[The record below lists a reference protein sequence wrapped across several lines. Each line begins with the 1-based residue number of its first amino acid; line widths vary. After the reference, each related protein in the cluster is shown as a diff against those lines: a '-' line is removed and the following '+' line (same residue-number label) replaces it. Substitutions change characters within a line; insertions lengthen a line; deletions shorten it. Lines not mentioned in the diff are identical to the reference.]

1 MPDKEKNQKLNLA
14 KVIILVILLII
25 SLGYIGV
32 VIFNL
37 IQNPT
42 DTFMIENGNLY
53 LEEKVDG
60 YILREEVIVQG
71 SNYKNG
77 IVKIK
82 NEGEKVAKDD
92 PIFRYKSAN
101 EDELVQKIEEL
112 DVKIQEALKNQTDV
126 IPSSDIT
133 LLENQIQEKINLIYG
148 MNNYSEIKVLKEEI
162 NQLILRKAQIV
173 GELSPSGS
181 YIKSLI
187 EERSSY
193 ETELNSNA
201 EYITAPMSG
210 VVSYKIDGYE
220 DFFSSKNID
229 YLNQELLESL
239 DVRTG
244 QLIESSSE
252 KAKIVN
258 NYQCYIAVIMDSEEA
273 KNAKIGDRVS
283 LEFLNLSAITATI
296 EKIFEEETGTRVIVF
311 KINYDVEKLLD
322 ARKISVNVIWWSA
335 SGLKVP
341 NSAIITEEDKN
352 YIVRNKAGYKEK
364 VLIKVLRQNE
374 NYTIIDNYTTEEL
387 KELGYTTTEI
397 NRMKKIQLYDEIYAY
412 N

>member
-1 MPDKEKNQKLNLA
+1 MPDKVENHKLNLT
-14 KVIILVILLII
+14 KVIILIILLII
-25 SLGYIGV
+25 ILSYIGI

-37 IQNPT
+37 IKNPT
-42 DTFMIENGNLY
+42 DTFMIENGDLY
-53 LEEKVDG
+53 LEEKTDG

-71 SNYKNG
+71 DSYKNG
-77 IVKIK
+77 LVKIK

-92 PIFRYKSAN
+92 PIFRYKSSN
-101 EDELVQKIEEL
+101 EDELIKKIKEL
-112 DVKIQEALKNQTDV
+112 DVKIQEALKNEQNISSPD
-126 IPSSDIT
+126 IP
-133 LLENQIQEKINLIYG
+133 LLENQIQDKINSIYG
-148 MNNYSEIKVLKEEI
+148 MNNYSEIKILKEEI
-162 NQLILRKAQIV
+162 NELILKKAELV
-173 GELSPSGS
+173 GELSPAGS
-181 YIKSLI
+181 YIKNLI

-193 ETELNSNA
+193 EAELNSNA
-201 EYITAPMSG
+201 EYIVAPMSG
-210 VVSYKIDGYE
+210 IVSYKIDGYE

-229 YLNQELLESL
+229 YLSQELLENI

-244 QLIESSSE
+244 QLIESSNE

-273 KNAKIGDRVS
+273 KSAKIGDKVS

-311 KINYDVEKLLD
+311 KVNYDVEKLLD
-322 ARKISVNVIWWSA
+322 ARKISVNVIWWSK

-341 NSAIITEEDKN
+341 NSAIITEDDKN

-364 VLIKVLRQNE
+364 VLIKVLKQNE
-374 NYTIIDNYTTEEL
+374 NYTIIENYTTEEL
-387 KELGYTTTEI
+387 KELGYSTSEI
-397 NRMKKIQLYDEIYAY
+397 NKMKKIQLYDEIYAY